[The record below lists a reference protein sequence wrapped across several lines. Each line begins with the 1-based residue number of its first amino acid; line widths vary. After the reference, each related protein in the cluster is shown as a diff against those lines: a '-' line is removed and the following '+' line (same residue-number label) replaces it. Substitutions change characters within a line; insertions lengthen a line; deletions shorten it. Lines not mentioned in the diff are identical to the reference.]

1 MENFLKEF
9 HTKSENPRNKI
20 LLTSKLEEIEVKY
33 TEMIYRKDVFS
44 EGFIK
49 IFEEVHRAANNVL
62 NRLPNTSGFDS
73 IRLGLLSISN
83 RALVEY
89 SSFFMHASIEKIYSS
104 ANILAELLVGLT
116 RIEDLPEIPDHTSPN
131 YEKIALRHISII
143 VSTSELF
150 AIAIQ
155 IIPIIEKGN
164 LITWTNEVLT
174 RFDLLVEVFNR
185 IDCHQIFDRYQ
196 KLSKTEILIFN
207 ISSCIRHIV
216 QVFKLLEYLYEGFG
230 TDWPDEILVTN
241 HFPSKDIEGIY
252 VFTRKT
258 NEMLTQLE
266 EILNLFDPQVLEKY
280 QGEKGEAIFEDA
292 KKVRSLFQQMMV
304 KYQILGAYENRMLR
318 IPDLDSSIELLEA
331 KIRMI
336 VGEGMLTQGSSLIDW
351 TYVMY
356 IYDDLIAF
364 YTIRA
369 MLSGDYLTFR
379 SHIDTFLMQSFFD
392 MTELFS
398 ETKFNAILADLF
410 VAISFQVNPDLSR
423 FKELLEYEL
432 RQLHPLSH
440 MNISYKL
447 LIQIIRSKLDED
459 IEDIAEQLD
468 TIYEQYFARGNLHHL
483 SAEFKKYIATL
494 KSCLRNQ
501 PPSWNSL
508 KKRKKRRMAELR
520 SWVIPDFAK
529 LPERKLR
536 PSLRYLPFNLITD
549 RIQ

>member
-9 HTKSENPRNKI
+9 HTKSENSRKKI
-20 LLTSKLEEIEVKY
+20 LLTSKLEEIEVEY

-44 EGFIK
+44 DGFIK
-49 IFEEVHRAANNVL
+49 IFEEIHRAANDVL

-104 ANILAELLVGLT
+104 ANLLAELLVGIT
-116 RIEDLPEIPDHTSPN
+116 RIDDLPEIPDRTSPN
-131 YEKIALRHISII
+131 YEKMALRHLSII

-155 IIPIIEKGN
+155 IIPIIEKDN

-174 RFDLLVEVFNR
+174 RFDRLVEVFNGV
-185 IDCHQIFDRYQ
+185 DCHQIIDRYQ

-207 ISSCIRHIV
+207 ISSCIRHIA
-216 QVFKLLEYLYEGFG
+216 QVFKLLEYLHEGFG
-230 TDWPDEILVTN
+230 MDWPDEIVVTN
-241 HFPSKDIEGIY
+241 HFPSKDIEGLY
-252 VFTRKT
+252 VFTHKT
-258 NEMLTQLE
+258 NEMLTKLE
-266 EILNLFDPQVLEKY
+266 GILGLFDPQVLEKY
-280 QGEKGEAIFEDA
+280 QNEKGEAIFGDVE
-292 KKVRSLFQQMMV
+292 KVRSLFQQMMV
-304 KYQILGAYENRMLR
+304 KYQVLGAYENRMLR
-318 IPDLDSSIELLEA
+318 IPDLDSSIEMLEA

-336 VGEGMLTQGSSLIDW
+336 VGEGILTQGSSLVEWIH
-351 TYVMY
+351 VMY
-356 IYDDLIAF
+356 TYDDLIAF

-379 SHIDTFLMQSFFD
+379 SHIDTFLMQSFFNK
-392 MTELFS
+392 TELFS
-398 ETKFNAILADLF
+398 ETRFNAILADLF
-410 VAISFQVNPDLSR
+410 VATAIKGHPDLSR

-432 RQLHPLSH
+432 KQLHPLSH

-447 LIQIIRSKLDED
+447 LIQIVRSKLDED

-468 TIYEQYFARGNLHHL
+468 KIHEQYFARGNLHHL
-483 SAEFKKYIATL
+483 SAEFKKYITTL

-501 PPSWNSL
+501 PPSWDSL
-508 KKRKKRRMAELR
+508 KKRKKKRMAELR

-529 LPERKLR
+529 IPERRLR
-536 PSLRYLPFNLITD
+536 PSMRYLPFNLITD